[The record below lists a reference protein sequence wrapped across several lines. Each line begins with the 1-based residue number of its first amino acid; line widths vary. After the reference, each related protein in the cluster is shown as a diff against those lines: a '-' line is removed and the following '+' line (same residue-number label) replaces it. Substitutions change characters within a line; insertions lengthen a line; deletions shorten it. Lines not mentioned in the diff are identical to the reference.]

1 MQTRPDQPALL
12 DAVAQFLLEA
22 VAPTLEADKALQFRV
37 LIAANLSSVVAD
49 ELRTHDAR
57 FAAEAQ
63 RLAALLPDAAKGVR
77 LDSPD
82 GVERATG
89 LEALSR
95 ELAARLRAG
104 TLSAAQ
110 RAAAL
115 EHVWLTAR
123 QTLEVTNPRFDLA
136 EDL

>member
-1 MQTRPDQPALL
+1 MQTRPDQPTLL

-22 VAPTLEADKALQFRV
+22 VAPKLEADKALQFRV
-37 LIAANLSSVVAD
+37 LIAANLSTVVAN

-63 RLAALLPDAAKGVR
+63 RLAALLPEVARGLR
-77 LDSPD
+77 LDSPS
-82 GVERATG
+82 GVERAAG
-89 LEALSR
+89 LEALTR
-95 ELAARLRAG
+95 ELATRLRAG
-104 TLSAAQ
+104 TLGAEQ

-115 EHVWLTAR
+115 EHLWLTAR
-123 QTLEVTNPRFDLA
+123 QTLEVTNPRFDLS